1 MIWLYRALFLP
12 ALLLS
17 APYYGFRM
25 LRRGGYGLDFSHR
38 FGRQKNLPP
47 PAEGKRRIWIQAVS
61 VGEVEALAP
70 LIDLLNAR
78 GGVEIVVTTTTST
91 GYAVLR
97 KKYAG
102 KIFYAGIFPF
112 DFLPFSRSAW
122 NRIKPDAVAMM
133 EGELWPE
140 HLHRAAERKVPALLI
155 NARMSDRSFRRYS
168 RFPFVARRLLDK
180 LSLVAA
186 SGEPDMGRF
195 LSLGADP
202 RRTFCAGNL
211 KFDSKPA
218 EVLDERGRRELREQ
232 LGFEAGSL
240 VLLGSS
246 TWPGEEEMLLRAA
259 AKLRAQGI
267 DCRLLI
273 VPRHAER
280 RAQIAEL
287 IKNLPHCV
295 RSVAPRA
302 PKGTLA
308 YLADTTGELR
318 TLTQAADLAF
328 IGKSLPPNDGG
339 QTPID
344 CAALGVPMV
353 YGPNMTN
360 FRRICLTL
368 EESAAAVKVPNAG
381 EAVAELARLAKNPN
395 LRATLA
401 DAAKRWHSS
410 NIGAAQRDFEAV
422 CKFLWRA

>member
-17 APYYGFRM
+17 APYYGLRM

-47 PAEGKRRIWIQAVS
+47 PAAGKKRIWIQAVS
-61 VGEVEALAP
+61 VGEVEALYP

-78 GGVEIVVTTTTST
+78 GDIETVVTTTTST

-112 DFLPFSRSAW
+112 DFFPFSKSAW
-122 NRIKPDAVAMM
+122 DRIKPDAVAMM

-168 RFPFVARRLLDK
+168 RFPWIARRLLDK

-186 SGEPDMGRF
+186 SGELDMGRF
-195 LSLGADP
+195 LSLGANP
-202 RRTFCAGNL
+202 RKTFCAGNL

-218 EVLDERGRRELREQ
+218 EELGERERAELRGQ
-232 LGFEAGSL
+232 LGFEKDSF

-259 AKLRAQGI
+259 AKLRAGGI
-267 DCRLLI
+267 DCRLLL

-280 RAQIAEL
+280 RAQIIDL

-295 RSVAPRA
+295 RSVSPQAS
-302 PKGTLA
+302 KGTLA

-318 TLTQAADLAF
+318 TLTQVADLAF

-360 FRRICLTL
+360 FRRICATL
-368 EESAAAVKVPNAG
+368 EESAAAVKVPNAD
-381 EAVAELARLAKNPN
+381 EAIAEIARLAKNPD

-401 DAAKRWHSS
+401 DSAKRWRSSNVGAAKR
-410 NIGAAQRDFEAV
+410 DFDAV
-422 CKFLWRA
+422 CKFL

>member
-17 APYYGFRM
+17 VPYYGFRM